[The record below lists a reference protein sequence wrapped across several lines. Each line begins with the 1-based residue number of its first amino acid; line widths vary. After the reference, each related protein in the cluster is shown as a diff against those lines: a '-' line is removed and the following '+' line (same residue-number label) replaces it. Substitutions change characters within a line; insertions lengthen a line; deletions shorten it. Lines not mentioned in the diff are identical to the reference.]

1 MASSG
6 DYSWN
11 SSTYRIITGAM
22 RLISA
27 IQSGEAPPAEEW
39 EDAFDALNGLITHWQ
54 ASGIHVWSEVE
65 CMLFLQPGQ
74 RTYALGFGSAD
85 HACAASDWLQ
95 TYLTADT
102 PAAGT
107 TASLAAVSD
116 TRNSLAT
123 GDWIGLVAQTSPS
136 TPQSTTPETSSQ
148 QSTSPSSTSP
158 SQQPAAPD
166 TSSTTTQTTTT
177 QTTQTSSDN
186 GTSIEGCLSG
196 SAGNWTLTDQSGKT
210 WQLAGDTS
218 KLSDHV
224 GHQVRLMGSDNSSSA
239 SGSSSS
245 PSSSSPSSSA
255 GATGAGAASTQSTF
269 TVNKVKMISSTCST
283 SK

>member
-1 MASSG
+1 
-6 DYSWN
+6 
-11 SSTYRIITGAM
+11 M
-22 RLISA
+22 RKT
-27 IQSGEAPPAEEW
+27 
-39 EDAFDALNGLITHWQ
+39 FLIT
-54 ASGIHVWSEVE
+54 AI
-65 CMLFLQPGQ
+65 LL
-74 RTYALGFGSAD
+74 LSA
-85 HACAASDWLQ
+85 AWA
-95 TYLTADT
+95 
-102 PAAGT
+102 
-107 TASLAAVSD
+107 
-116 TRNSLAT
+116 
-123 GDWIGLVAQTSPS
+123 VAQTSPS

-148 QSTSPSSTSP
+148 QPTTPSSTAP

-177 QTTQTSSDN
+177 QTTQTSSN
-186 GTSIEGCLSG
+186 SSTSIEGCLSG
-196 SAGNWTLTDQSGKT
+196 SAGNWSLTDQSGKT

-245 PSSSSPSSSA
+245 SPSSSA
-255 GATGAGAASTQSTF
+255 GATGAGASSGTQSTF